1 MYKKQIVLIL
11 IALSATFIFDNVRAA
26 STLDS
31 LEQVLARLPDSA
43 RLIKLNDL
51 AYQNPDDYS
60 YKIYAEKL
68 LKEAKQQKNNKYLG
82 NAYFLLIKY
91 HYSHDIDSMRLLLKE
106 AEPVFLNGN
115 NLEYFFR
122 TKTWN
127 IYTYEQQENDERV
140 FSEAKLINKL
150 SEQLNYPEGK
160 EMVDQAIAHYYSSKK
175 LFKEAFN
182 LYEDVYKRMEARNSS
197 PIKRINII
205 RQILNHRGDEIDVNK
220 RIYYLQKL
228 KTYIDEC
235 QENNITQLDKENPLY
250 YIKYLYHRSYLFV
263 AYDLGDTAL
272 MRSHLQE
279 AEYMTQ
285 EYPIKNQATVL
296 MRLKAHYYIL
306 SKQYTKA
313 IDLYNEMIKDISPKR
328 NRQYL
333 IDLLYE
339 QADMYH
345 KIGKDDLAISQYK
358 KCISLNDSLRRS
370 EYLDELA
377 KMQIQ
382 HQEDKKA
389 LKIKEL
395 QLKVSHNTLWE
406 LGALLIISLL
416 TCTFFGYIIYSR
428 KKRNRFLRKAK
439 ERAEESDRMKSAF
452 LSNIN
457 HEIRTPLNAI
467 IGFSEILIDEE
478 DEEQRR
484 QYVNIIRENNG
495 MLQQL
500 IDGILSISNIESG
513 TISFK
518 FTNFS
523 LSELMKEIRHIAPTK
538 IPGTTNIEYSQG
550 PDKKIKADRSYLGQA
565 LINLLLFSASRAP
578 KGNIRF
584 GYKIK
589 DDTVSFFI
597 QNTDLEIS
605 QEEISLLLDYRLL
618 LQRWTKGVGMGVNLE
633 LAATKTLVK
642 RMGGD
647 LELVSRSGQGMVIY
661 LIIPLKPHNSQ
672 QMIPPSNVLS
682 MHKGIM
688 LEFHLIKLLA

>member
-11 IALSATFIFDNVRAA
+11 IALSTTFIFDNVRAA

-68 LKEAKQQKNNKYLG
+68 LKEAEQQKNNKYLG

-313 IDLYNEMIKDISPKR
+313 IDLYNEMIKDISPKH

-484 QYVNIIRENNG
+484 QYVYIIRENNG

-647 LELVSRSGQGMVIY
+647 LELVSRSRQGMVIY

-672 QMIPPSNVLS
+672 Q
-682 MHKGIM
+682 
-688 LEFHLIKLLA
+688 

>member
-91 HYSHDIDSMRLLLKE
+91 HYSHDTDSMRLLLKE

-313 IDLYNEMIKDISPKR
+313 IDLYNEMIKDISPKH

-605 QEEISLLLDYRLL
+605 QEEISLLLDYQLL

-672 QMIPPSNVLS
+672 Q
-682 MHKGIM
+682 
-688 LEFHLIKLLA
+688 

>member
-11 IALSATFIFDNVRAA
+11 IALSTTFIFDNVRAA

-43 RLIKLNDL
+43 RLIKQNDL

-68 LKEAKQQKNNKYLG
+68 LKEAEQQKNNKYLG

-313 IDLYNEMIKDISPKR
+313 IDLYNEMIKDISPKH

-647 LELVSRSGQGMVIY
+647 LELVSRSRQGMVIY

-672 QMIPPSNVLS
+672 Q
-682 MHKGIM
+682 
-688 LEFHLIKLLA
+688 

>member
-11 IALSATFIFDNVRAA
+11 IALSTTFIFDNVRAA

-68 LKEAKQQKNNKYLG
+68 LKEAEQQKNNKYLG

-285 EYPIKNQATVL
+285 EYPIKNQAAVL
-296 MRLKAHYYIL
+296 VRLKAHYYIL

-313 IDLYNEMIKDISPKR
+313 IDLYNEMIKDISPKH

-428 KKRNRFLRKAK
+428 KKRNRVLRKAK

-647 LELVSRSGQGMVIY
+647 LELVSRSRQGMVIY

-672 QMIPPSNVLS
+672 Q
-682 MHKGIM
+682 
-688 LEFHLIKLLA
+688 

>member
-11 IALSATFIFDNVRAA
+11 IALSTTFIFDNVRAA

-68 LKEAKQQKNNKYLG
+68 LKEAEQQKNNKYLG

-313 IDLYNEMIKDISPKR
+313 IDLYNEMIKDISPKH

-457 HEIRTPLNAI
+457 QEIRTPLNAI

-647 LELVSRSGQGMVIY
+647 LELVSRSRQGMVIY

-672 QMIPPSNVLS
+672 Q
-682 MHKGIM
+682 
-688 LEFHLIKLLA
+688 

>member
-1 MYKKQIVLIL
+1 M
-11 IALSATFIFDNVRAA
+11 
-26 STLDS
+26 
-31 LEQVLARLPDSA
+31 
-43 RLIKLNDL
+43 
-51 AYQNPDDYS
+51 
-60 YKIYAEKL
+60 
-68 LKEAKQQKNNKYLG
+68 
-82 NAYFLLIKY
+82 
-91 HYSHDIDSMRLLLKE
+91 
-106 AEPVFLNGN
+106 
-115 NLEYFFR
+115 
-122 TKTWN
+122 
-127 IYTYEQQENDERV
+127 
-140 FSEAKLINKL
+140 
-150 SEQLNYPEGK
+150 
-160 EMVDQAIAHYYSSKK
+160 
-175 LFKEAFN
+175 
-182 LYEDVYKRMEARNSS
+182 
-197 PIKRINII
+197 
-205 RQILNHRGDEIDVNK
+205 
-220 RIYYLQKL
+220 
-228 KTYIDEC
+228 
-235 QENNITQLDKENPLY
+235 
-250 YIKYLYHRSYLFV
+250 
-263 AYDLGDTAL
+263 
-272 MRSHLQE
+272 
-279 AEYMTQ
+279 
-285 EYPIKNQATVL
+285 
-296 MRLKAHYYIL
+296 
-306 SKQYTKA
+306 
-313 IDLYNEMIKDISPKR
+313 
-328 NRQYL
+328 
-333 IDLLYE
+333 
-339 QADMYH
+339 
-345 KIGKDDLAISQYK
+345 
-358 KCISLNDSLRRS
+358 
-370 EYLDELA
+370 
-377 KMQIQ
+377 
-382 HQEDKKA
+382 
-389 LKIKEL
+389 
-395 QLKVSHNTLWE
+395 
-406 LGALLIISLL
+406 
-416 TCTFFGYIIYSR
+416 
-428 KKRNRFLRKAK
+428 RKAK

-647 LELVSRSGQGMVIY
+647 LELVSRSRQGMVIY

-672 QMIPPSNVLS
+672 Q
-682 MHKGIM
+682 
-688 LEFHLIKLLA
+688 

>member
-11 IALSATFIFDNVRAA
+11 IALSTTFIFDNVRAA

-68 LKEAKQQKNNKYLG
+68 LKEAEQQKNNKYLG

-160 EMVDQAIAHYYSSKK
+160 VMVDQAIAHYYSSKK

-313 IDLYNEMIKDISPKR
+313 IDLYNEMIKDISPKH

-647 LELVSRSGQGMVIY
+647 LELVSRSRQGMVIY

-672 QMIPPSNVLS
+672 Q
-682 MHKGIM
+682 
-688 LEFHLIKLLA
+688 

>member
-11 IALSATFIFDNVRAA
+11 IALSTTFIFDNVRAA

-68 LKEAKQQKNNKYLG
+68 LKEAEQQKNNKYLG

-175 LFKEAFN
+175 LFKETFN

-313 IDLYNEMIKDISPKR
+313 IDLYNEMIKDISPKH

-647 LELVSRSGQGMVIY
+647 LELVSRSRQGMVIY

-672 QMIPPSNVLS
+672 Q
-682 MHKGIM
+682 
-688 LEFHLIKLLA
+688 

>member
-1 MYKKQIVLIL
+1 M
-11 IALSATFIFDNVRAA
+11 
-26 STLDS
+26 
-31 LEQVLARLPDSA
+31 RLPDSA

-68 LKEAKQQKNNKYLG
+68 LKEAEQQKNNKYLG

-313 IDLYNEMIKDISPKR
+313 IDLYNEMIKDISPKH

-500 IDGILSISNIESG
+500 IDGILSISNIESERSPLNSR
-513 TISFK
+513 IS
-518 FTNFS
+518 
-523 LSELMKEIRHIAPTK
+523 P
-538 IPGTTNIEYSQG
+538 
-550 PDKKIKADRSYLGQA
+550 YL
-565 LINLLLFSASRAP
+565 N
-578 KGNIRF
+578 
-584 GYKIK
+584 
-589 DDTVSFFI
+589 
-597 QNTDLEIS
+597 
-605 QEEISLLLDYRLL
+605 
-618 LQRWTKGVGMGVNLE
+618 
-633 LAATKTLVK
+633 
-642 RMGGD
+642 
-647 LELVSRSGQGMVIY
+647 
-661 LIIPLKPHNSQ
+661 
-672 QMIPPSNVLS
+672 
-682 MHKGIM
+682 
-688 LEFHLIKLLA
+688 

>member
-11 IALSATFIFDNVRAA
+11 IALSTTFIFDNVRAA

-68 LKEAKQQKNNKYLG
+68 LKEAEQQKNNKYLG

-313 IDLYNEMIKDISPKR
+313 IDLYNEMIKDISPKH

-647 LELVSRSGQGMVIY
+647 LELVSRSRQGMVIY
-661 LIIPLKPHNSQ
+661 LIRPLKPHNSQ
-672 QMIPPSNVLS
+672 Q
-682 MHKGIM
+682 
-688 LEFHLIKLLA
+688 

>member
-11 IALSATFIFDNVRAA
+11 IALSTTFIFDNVRAA

-68 LKEAKQQKNNKYLG
+68 LKEAEQQKNNKYLG

-313 IDLYNEMIKDISPKR
+313 IDLYNEMIKDISPKH

-642 RMGGD
+642 RMGED
-647 LELVSRSGQGMVIY
+647 LELVSRSRQGMVIY

-672 QMIPPSNVLS
+672 Q
-682 MHKGIM
+682 
-688 LEFHLIKLLA
+688 

>member
-68 LKEAKQQKNNKYLG
+68 LKEAEQQKNNKYLG

-91 HYSHDIDSMRLLLKE
+91 HYSHDIDNMRLLLKE

-313 IDLYNEMIKDISPKR
+313 IDLYNEMIKDISPKH

-647 LELVSRSGQGMVIY
+647 LELVSRSRQGMVIY

-672 QMIPPSNVLS
+672 Q
-682 MHKGIM
+682 
-688 LEFHLIKLLA
+688 

>member
-26 STLDS
+26 STPDS

-313 IDLYNEMIKDISPKR
+313 IDLYNEMIKNIRPKL

-395 QLKVSHNTLWE
+395 QLKVSHNNLWK
-406 LGALLIISLL
+406 LGTLLIISLL

-647 LELVSRSGQGMVIY
+647 LELVSRSRQGMVIY

-672 QMIPPSNVLS
+672 Q
-682 MHKGIM
+682 
-688 LEFHLIKLLA
+688 

>member
-11 IALSATFIFDNVRAA
+11 IALSTTFIFDNVRAA

-68 LKEAKQQKNNKYLG
+68 LKEAEQQKNNKYLG

-313 IDLYNEMIKDISPKR
+313 IDLYNEIIKDISPKH

-647 LELVSRSGQGMVIY
+647 LELVSRSRQGMVIY

-672 QMIPPSNVLS
+672 Q
-682 MHKGIM
+682 
-688 LEFHLIKLLA
+688 

>member
-11 IALSATFIFDNVRAA
+11 IALSTTFIFDNVRAA

-68 LKEAKQQKNNKYLG
+68 LKEAEQQKNNKYLG

-313 IDLYNEMIKDISPKR
+313 IDLYNEMIKDISPKH

-484 QYVNIIRENNG
+484 QCVNIIRENNG

-647 LELVSRSGQGMVIY
+647 LELVSRSRQGMVIY

-672 QMIPPSNVLS
+672 Q
-682 MHKGIM
+682 
-688 LEFHLIKLLA
+688 

>member
-68 LKEAKQQKNNKYLG
+68 LKEAEQQKNNKYLG

-250 YIKYLYHRSYLFV
+250 YIKYRSYLFV

-313 IDLYNEMIKDISPKR
+313 IDLYNEMIKDISPKH

-647 LELVSRSGQGMVIY
+647 LELVSRSRQGMVIY

-672 QMIPPSNVLS
+672 Q
-682 MHKGIM
+682 
-688 LEFHLIKLLA
+688 

>member
-11 IALSATFIFDNVRAA
+11 IALSTTFIFDNVRAA

-43 RLIKLNDL
+43 RLIKPNDL

-68 LKEAKQQKNNKYLG
+68 LKEAEQQKNNKYLG

-296 MRLKAHYYIL
+296 MRLKSHYYIL

-313 IDLYNEMIKDISPKR
+313 IDLYNEMIKDISPKH

-647 LELVSRSGQGMVIY
+647 LELVSRSRQGMVIY

-672 QMIPPSNVLS
+672 Q
-682 MHKGIM
+682 
-688 LEFHLIKLLA
+688 

>member
-11 IALSATFIFDNVRAA
+11 IALSTTFIFDNVRAA

-68 LKEAKQQKNNKYLG
+68 LKEAEQQKNNKYLG

-313 IDLYNEMIKDISPKR
+313 IDLYNEMIKDISPKH

-439 ERAEESDRMKSAF
+439 ERAEESDRIKSAF

-647 LELVSRSGQGMVIY
+647 LELVSRSRQGMVIY

-672 QMIPPSNVLS
+672 Q
-682 MHKGIM
+682 
-688 LEFHLIKLLA
+688 

>member
-11 IALSATFIFDNVRAA
+11 IALSTTFIFDNVRAA

-68 LKEAKQQKNNKYLG
+68 LKEAEQQKNNKYLG

-127 IYTYEQQENDERV
+127 IYTYEQQENYERV

-313 IDLYNEMIKDISPKR
+313 IDLYNEMIKDISPKH

-647 LELVSRSGQGMVIY
+647 LELVSRSRQGMVIY

-672 QMIPPSNVLS
+672 Q
-682 MHKGIM
+682 
-688 LEFHLIKLLA
+688 

>member
-11 IALSATFIFDNVRAA
+11 IALSTTFIFDNVRAA

-68 LKEAKQQKNNKYLG
+68 LKEAEQQKNNKYLG

-313 IDLYNEMIKDISPKR
+313 IDLYNEMIKDISPKH

-428 KKRNRFLRKAK
+428 KKRNRFLRMAK

-647 LELVSRSGQGMVIY
+647 LELVSRSRQGMVIY

-672 QMIPPSNVLS
+672 Q
-682 MHKGIM
+682 
-688 LEFHLIKLLA
+688 

>member
-68 LKEAKQQKNNKYLG
+68 LKEAEQQKNNKYLG

-313 IDLYNEMIKDISPKR
+313 IDLYNEMIKDISPKH

-439 ERAEESDRMKSAF
+439 KRAEESDRMKSAF

-647 LELVSRSGQGMVIY
+647 LELVSRSRQGMVIY

-672 QMIPPSNVLS
+672 Q
-682 MHKGIM
+682 
-688 LEFHLIKLLA
+688 

>member
-11 IALSATFIFDNVRAA
+11 IALSTTFIFDNVRAA

-68 LKEAKQQKNNKYLG
+68 LKEAEQQKNNKYLG

-313 IDLYNEMIKDISPKR
+313 IDLYNEMIKDISPKH

-523 LSELMKEIRHIAPTK
+523 LSELMKEIRHIAQTK

-647 LELVSRSGQGMVIY
+647 LELVSRSRQGMVIY

-672 QMIPPSNVLS
+672 Q
-682 MHKGIM
+682 
-688 LEFHLIKLLA
+688 

>member
-68 LKEAKQQKNNKYLG
+68 LKEAEQQKNNKYLG

-313 IDLYNEMIKDISPKR
+313 IDLYNEMIKDISPKH

-538 IPGTTNIEYSQG
+538 SPGTTNIEYSQG

-647 LELVSRSGQGMVIY
+647 LELVSRSRQGMVIY

-672 QMIPPSNVLS
+672 Q
-682 MHKGIM
+682 
-688 LEFHLIKLLA
+688 

>member
-11 IALSATFIFDNVRAA
+11 IALSTTFIFDNVRAA

-68 LKEAKQQKNNKYLG
+68 LKEAEQQKNNKYLG

-313 IDLYNEMIKDISPKR
+313 IDLYNEMIKDISPKH

-597 QNTDLEIS
+597 QYTDIEIS

-647 LELVSRSGQGMVIY
+647 LELVSRSRQGMVIY

-672 QMIPPSNVLS
+672 Q
-682 MHKGIM
+682 
-688 LEFHLIKLLA
+688 

>member
-11 IALSATFIFDNVRAA
+11 IALSTTFIFDNVRAA

-68 LKEAKQQKNNKYLG
+68 LKEAEQQKNNKYLG

-220 RIYYLQKL
+220 RVYYLQKL

-313 IDLYNEMIKDISPKR
+313 IDLYNEMIKDISPKH

-647 LELVSRSGQGMVIY
+647 LELVSRSRQGMVIY

-672 QMIPPSNVLS
+672 Q
-682 MHKGIM
+682 
-688 LEFHLIKLLA
+688 

>member
-11 IALSATFIFDNVRAA
+11 IALSTTFIFDNVRAA

-68 LKEAKQQKNNKYLG
+68 LKEAEQQKNNKYLG

-296 MRLKAHYYIL
+296 MLLKAHYYIL
-306 SKQYTKA
+306 SKQNTKA
-313 IDLYNEMIKDISPKR
+313 IDLYNEMIKDISPKH

-647 LELVSRSGQGMVIY
+647 LELVSRSRQGMVIY

-672 QMIPPSNVLS
+672 Q
-682 MHKGIM
+682 
-688 LEFHLIKLLA
+688 

>member
-11 IALSATFIFDNVRAA
+11 IALSTTFIFDNVRAA

-68 LKEAKQQKNNKYLG
+68 LKEAEQQKNNKYLG

-313 IDLYNEMIKDISPKR
+313 IDLYNEMIKDISPKH

-377 KMQIQ
+377 KLQIQ

-647 LELVSRSGQGMVIY
+647 LELVSRSRQGMVIY

-672 QMIPPSNVLS
+672 Q
-682 MHKGIM
+682 
-688 LEFHLIKLLA
+688 

>member
-11 IALSATFIFDNVRAA
+11 IALSTTFIFDNVRAA

-68 LKEAKQQKNNKYLG
+68 LKEAEQQKNNKYLG

-313 IDLYNEMIKDISPKR
+313 IDLYNEMIKDISPKH

-550 PDKKIKADRSYLGQA
+550 PDKKIKADRSYLGEA

-647 LELVSRSGQGMVIY
+647 LELVSRSRQGMVIY

-672 QMIPPSNVLS
+672 Q
-682 MHKGIM
+682 
-688 LEFHLIKLLA
+688 

>member
-11 IALSATFIFDNVRAA
+11 IALSTTFIFDNVRAA

-68 LKEAKQQKNNKYLG
+68 LKEAEQQKNNKYLG

-91 HYSHDIDSMRLLLKE
+91 HYSHDIDNMRLLLKE

-313 IDLYNEMIKDISPKR
+313 IDLYNEMIKDISPKH

-647 LELVSRSGQGMVIY
+647 LELVSRSRQGMVIY

-672 QMIPPSNVLS
+672 Q
-682 MHKGIM
+682 
-688 LEFHLIKLLA
+688 

>member
-68 LKEAKQQKNNKYLG
+68 LKEAEQQKNNKYLG

-313 IDLYNEMIKDISPKR
+313 IDLYNEMIKNIRPKL

-395 QLKVSHNTLWE
+395 QLKVSHNNLWK
-406 LGALLIISLL
+406 LGTLLIISLL

-633 LAATKTLVK
+633 LVATKTLVK

-647 LELVSRSGQGMVIY
+647 LELVSRSRQGMVIY

-672 QMIPPSNVLS
+672 Q
-682 MHKGIM
+682 
-688 LEFHLIKLLA
+688 

>member
-313 IDLYNEMIKDISPKR
+313 IDLYNEMIKDISPKH

-672 QMIPPSNVLS
+672 Q
-682 MHKGIM
+682 
-688 LEFHLIKLLA
+688 

>member
-11 IALSATFIFDNVRAA
+11 IALSTTFIFDNVRAA

-68 LKEAKQQKNNKYLG
+68 LKEAEQQKNNKYLG

-313 IDLYNEMIKDISPKR
+313 IDLYNEMIKDISPKH

-345 KIGKDDLAISQYK
+345 KIGKDDLAISQYQ

-647 LELVSRSGQGMVIY
+647 LELVSRSRQGMVIY

-672 QMIPPSNVLS
+672 Q
-682 MHKGIM
+682 
-688 LEFHLIKLLA
+688 

>member
-11 IALSATFIFDNVRAA
+11 IALSTTFIFDNVRAA

-68 LKEAKQQKNNKYLG
+68 LKEAEQQKNNKYLG

-313 IDLYNEMIKDISPKR
+313 IDLYNEMIKDISPKH

-406 LGALLIISLL
+406 LGALLIIPLL

-647 LELVSRSGQGMVIY
+647 LELVSRSRQGMVIY

-672 QMIPPSNVLS
+672 Q
-682 MHKGIM
+682 
-688 LEFHLIKLLA
+688 

>member
-68 LKEAKQQKNNKYLG
+68 LKEAEQQKNNKYLG

-313 IDLYNEMIKDISPKR
+313 IDLYNEMIKDISPKH

-395 QLKVSHNTLWE
+395 QLKVSHNNLWK
-406 LGALLIISLL
+406 LGTLLIISLL

-605 QEEISLLLDYRLL
+605 QEEISLLLDYQLL

-672 QMIPPSNVLS
+672 Q
-682 MHKGIM
+682 
-688 LEFHLIKLLA
+688 

>member
-11 IALSATFIFDNVRAA
+11 IALSTTFIFDNVRAA

-68 LKEAKQQKNNKYLG
+68 LKEAEQQKNNKYLG

-313 IDLYNEMIKDISPKR
+313 IDLYNEMIKDISPKH
-328 NRQYL
+328 NCQYL

-647 LELVSRSGQGMVIY
+647 LELVSRSRQGMVIY

-672 QMIPPSNVLS
+672 Q
-682 MHKGIM
+682 
-688 LEFHLIKLLA
+688 